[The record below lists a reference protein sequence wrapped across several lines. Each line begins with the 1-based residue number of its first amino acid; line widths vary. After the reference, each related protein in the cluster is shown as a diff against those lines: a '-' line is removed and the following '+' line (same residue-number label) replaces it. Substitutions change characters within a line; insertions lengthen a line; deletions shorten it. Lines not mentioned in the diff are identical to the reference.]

1 MLYEQDVLIP
11 HIFCKYF
18 RYFDW
23 IDSPQESQFVIEDM
37 QPVMVT
43 DAGLSSHPIVVD
55 VTDPNDI
62 NSVFDSISYSKVS

>member
-1 MLYEQDVLIP
+1 MA
-11 HIFCKYF
+11 
-18 RYFDW
+18 
-23 IDSPQESQFVIEDM
+23 QFLLGDL

-62 NSVFDSISYSKVS
+62 NSVFDSISYQKVSLYSIQLNTKHVIKEYAH

>member
-1 MLYEQDVLIP
+1 MA
-11 HIFCKYF
+11 
-18 RYFDW
+18 
-23 IDSPQESQFVIEDM
+23 QFLLGDL

-62 NSVFDSISYSKVS
+62 NSVFDSISYQKVSLC